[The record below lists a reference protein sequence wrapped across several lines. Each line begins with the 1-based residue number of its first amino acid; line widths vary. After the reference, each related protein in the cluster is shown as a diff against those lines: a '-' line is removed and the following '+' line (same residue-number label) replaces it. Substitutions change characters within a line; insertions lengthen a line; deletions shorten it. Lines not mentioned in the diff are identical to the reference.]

1 MASIAQK
8 KNVCS
13 QKDVDVA
20 VGRYLMVSISI
31 EETVPCLFDYQNMGP
46 QLVVSTYFE
55 STTVSSSATKTTPV
69 RMYGLKVCLA
79 ARGSFRQSLSRDC
92 IHLSR

>member
-20 VGRYLMVSISI
+20 VGQYLMVSISI
-31 EETVPCLFDYQNMGP
+31 EEPVPCSSIIKHGSAISSFYL
-46 QLVVSTYFE
+46 SYFE
-55 STTVSSSATKTTPV
+55 STTVSSPATKITPV

-79 ARGSFRQSLSRDC
+79 ARGSFMQSLS
-92 IHLSR
+92 